1 MAVTQISRIQHR
13 RGLQQDLPQL
23 ATAELGWSV
32 DEQRLFIGNGS
43 LEEYAPSIGV
53 TEILTSRSIDRGDL
67 IRLLGSYTF
76 FGNAAGYQAQT
87 GSSILNPT
95 VRSMQDKFDDFVNIR
110 DFGAKGDGVTNDTA
124 AINRALQQIYKSP
137 NSQTNLTVRRSIY
150 FPGGTYIINDALVVP
165 PNARL
170 VGDGSNNT
178 LIKQT
183 LSNKNAVQFGDST
196 FLTGASVGSAG
207 GQLPGQ
213 VEISDISFINSNSSV
228 TAPILS
234 LDSTSNV
241 KITNSH
247 ITSNV
252 TPGFYPNLV
261 SISST
266 AAASSLITFDTCSFL
281 NGGNAFSVTGSLTKL
296 RILNSYFDNISNT
309 TIDGGSLYG
318 GVFVNNYYNT
328 VGFYGNLTSATGL
341 FSIGEHFNQ
350 LKVLDGLFLGNLS
363 MSYASGTSINT
374 NQPIIY
380 NILSNSSGRF
390 TYEIS
395 NSSARRFGT
404 FNFTTQ
410 NGTIVFDD
418 EYTETTTSIQ
428 ANLFANANSLVC
440 STTSGTATFKYN
452 LTKFY

>member
-43 LEEYAPSIGV
+43 LEEFAPTTGV

-67 IRLLGSYTF
+67 TRLLGSYTF

-87 GSSILNPT
+87 GSSSLNPT
-95 VRSMQDKFDDFVNIR
+95 VRSMQDKFDDFVNVR
-110 DFGAKGDGVTNDTA
+110 DFGATGNGVTNDTS
-124 AINRALQQIYKSP
+124 AINRALQQVYKSP
-137 NSQTNLTVRRSIY
+137 NSVTNQATRRSIY
-150 FPGGTYIINDALVVP
+150 FPGGTYIINDALIIP

-170 VGDGSNNT
+170 VGDGINST

-183 LSNKNAVQFGDST
+183 LANKNVIQFGDST
-196 FLTGASVGSAG
+196 FLTGVSAG
-207 GQLPGQ
+207 TTGGKLPGL
-213 VEISDISFINSNSSV
+213 VEITGISFINSNSSV
-228 TAPILS
+228 TAPIIS
-234 LDSTSNV
+234 LDSASNV
-241 KITNSH
+241 KITNSQ

-252 TPGFYPNLV
+252 TPGFYPNLI
-261 SISST
+261 SISTS
-266 AAASSLITFDTCSFL
+266 AAASELITFDTCSFL
-281 NGGNAFSVTGSLTKL
+281 NGGNAFSVTGTVAKL
-296 RILNSYFDNISNT
+296 KITNSYFDRIANT

-318 GVFVNNYYNT
+318 GTFVNNYYKT
-328 VGFYGNLTSATGL
+328 VGFYGNLVSASGI
-341 FSIGEHFNQ
+341 FSIGETFDQ
-350 LKVLDGLFLGNLS
+350 ARVLDGLFLGNLS
-363 MSYASGTSINT
+363 MATATGTSINT
-374 NQPIIY
+374 NQPVLY

-404 FNFTTQ
+404 FTFTTS
-410 NGTIVFDD
+410 GTAIIYDD
-418 EYTETTTSIQ
+418 EYTESTVSLN

>member
-43 LEEYAPSIGV
+43 LEEFAPTTGV

-67 IRLLGSYTF
+67 TRLLGSYTF

-95 VRSMQDKFDDFVNIR
+95 VRSMQDKFDDFVNVR
-110 DFGAKGDGVTNDTA
+110 DFGATGDGVTNDTT
-124 AINRALQQIYKSP
+124 AINRALQQVYKSP
-137 NSQTNLTVRRSIY
+137 NSLTNRATRRSIY
-150 FPGGTYIINDALVVP
+150 FPGGTYIVNDALIIP

-170 VGDGSNNT
+170 VGDGLNST

-183 LSNKNAVQFGDST
+183 LANKNVIQFGDSA
-196 FLTGASVGSAG
+196 FLTGASAGTTG
-207 GQLPGQ
+207 GQLPGL
-213 VEISDISFINSNSSV
+213 VEINGISFINSNSSV
-228 TAPILS
+228 TAPVIN
-234 LDSTSNV
+234 LDSASNV
-241 KITNSH
+241 KIINSQ

-252 TPGFYPNLV
+252 TPGFYPNLI
-261 SISST
+261 SIST
-266 AAASSLITFDTCSFL
+266 NAAASELITFDTCSFL
-281 NGGNAFSVTGSLTKL
+281 NGGNAFSVVGTVSKL
-296 RILNSYFDNISNT
+296 KIINSYFDHISNT

-318 GVFVNNYYNT
+318 GTFVNNYYKT
-328 VGFYGNLTSATGL
+328 VRFYGNLTSASGI
-341 FSIGEHFNQ
+341 FSIGESFDQ
-350 LKVLDGLFLGNLS
+350 VREIDGLFLGNLS
-363 MSYASGTSINT
+363 MSTASGTSINT
-374 NQPIIY
+374 NQPVLY
-380 NILSNSSGRF
+380 TILSNSSGRF

-404 FNFTTQ
+404 FTFTT
-410 NGTIVFDD
+410 NGTAAVYDD
-418 EYTETTTSIQ
+418 EYTETAISLN